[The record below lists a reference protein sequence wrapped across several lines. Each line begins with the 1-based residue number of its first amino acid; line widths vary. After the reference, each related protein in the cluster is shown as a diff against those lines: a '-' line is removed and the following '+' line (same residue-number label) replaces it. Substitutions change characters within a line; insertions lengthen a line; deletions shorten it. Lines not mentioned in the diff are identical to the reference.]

1 MTVIGTDKLEVFIK
15 RHAQARKPL
24 QAWLAEVRKSVWKT
38 PKDIKIRYR
47 SSDFIAGN
55 RVIFDIKGNS
65 YRLVVKVR
73 YEGSLVLVEWV
84 GTHAEYDRKTF

>member
-47 SSDFIAGN
+47 SSDFLAGN

-84 GTHAEYDRKTF
+84 GTPAEYDRKTF

>member
-47 SSDFIAGN
+47 SSDFLAGN
-55 RVIFDIKGNS
+55 RVIYDIKGNS